1 MDSAI
6 KRGAL
11 IVFEGCDRSGKSTQ
25 CKKILDALSLDNIN
39 VAADRFPG
47 EHFVICSICQHWI
60 LGFTLFSFLDRTT
73 EIGKLINRYLT
84 NTTEL
89 NDNAIH
95 LLFCANR
102 WEKR

>member
-25 CKKILDALSLDNIN
+25 CKKILDALSHDSVY

-47 EHFVICSICQHWI
+47 EHLVICCMSALVSWLIH
-60 LGFTLFSFLDRTT
+60 SFL
-73 EIGKLINRYLT
+73 
-84 NTTEL
+84 
-89 NDNAIH
+89 
-95 LLFCANR
+95 F
-102 WEKR
+102 